1 MGPEVS
7 STVVAI
13 SLAVVLSRTPSS
25 IVFSSAFSAGEIIV
39 SQILKNT
46 YFWLDINW
54 SKSERLLLAQTL
66 ILHSLSSLLI
76 DMLIFTVVYGLIQDY
91 TVPKNTADDGIE

>member
-25 IVFSSAFSAGEIIV
+25 IVFSSAFSAGEIKI
-39 SQILKNT
+39 SQIFKRLTFGWTSIGLRVKDCCLLK
-46 YFWLDINW
+46 L
-54 SKSERLLLAQTL
+54 
-66 ILHSLSSLLI
+66 
-76 DMLIFTVVYGLIQDY
+76 
-91 TVPKNTADDGIE
+91 